1 MKHTFLGAAF
11 LSVLSVCAVAQT
23 DSVAV
28 QTTATKVYLEGADS
42 LVFNQLTNPD
52 AQILKGNVIFRHDS
66 TYMYCDTAFF
76 YELTNSL
83 EAFGQVR
90 MEQGDTLFVYGDYLY
105 YDGNT
110 QLANL
115 RRNVRMENNQ
125 VTLYTDSL
133 DYNRLA
139 NIGYYFEGGSLVDE
153 SNRLTSFYGQYS
165 PDTKL
170 AIFNDSVHLYNP
182 EYTLYSDTLH
192 YSTDTKIALILG
204 PSTIVT
210 DSGTIYT
217 TRGWYDTANNISLL
231 LDRSRLVSKERIL
244 VGDSI
249 HYDRETGFGEAFGN
263 IFIQDTAKHIIL
275 KGEYGYYDEKTD
287 SAFVTDSACF
297 LECSTADTLYLHADT
312 LYMITVDS
320 TYREVKAFHSVR
332 FFRSDIQG
340 VCDSML
346 FNTRDSVLYM
356 YTDPI
361 LWNDDYQMTG
371 DTICLFMN
379 DTAIDYAHIQRLA
392 FAIQQIDSA
401 HYNQL
406 KGNALKAFFAGKA
419 ARQIDVEGN
428 AESIFFPLEADGAML
443 NMNETKS
450 SYLSIWIADNKLE
463 KLKIWPAPQGTIRPL
478 PDLTPDQQRLKDFQW
493 LDYIRPKSK
502 DDIYTVV
509 KRNIEE
515 ATPKRSSNR
524 FKR

>member
-11 LSVLSVCAVAQT
+11 LSVLSVCTVAQT

-170 AIFNDSVHLYNP
+170 AIFNDSVRLYNP
-182 EYTLYSDTLH
+182 EYTLYSDT
-192 YSTDTKIALILG
+192 
-204 PSTIVT
+204 P
-210 DSGTIYT
+210 
-217 TRGWYDTANNISLL
+217 
-231 LDRSRLVSKERIL
+231 
-244 VGDSI
+244 
-249 HYDRETGFGEAFGN
+249 
-263 IFIQDTAKHIIL
+263 
-275 KGEYGYYDEKTD
+275 
-287 SAFVTDSACF
+287 C
-297 LECSTADTLYLHADT
+297 TL
-312 LYMITVDS
+312 
-320 TYREVKAFHSVR
+320 R
-332 FFRSDIQG
+332 
-340 VCDSML
+340 
-346 FNTRDSVLYM
+346 
-356 YTDPI
+356 
-361 LWNDDYQMTG
+361 
-371 DTICLFMN
+371 
-379 DTAIDYAHIQRLA
+379 
-392 FAIQQIDSA
+392 
-401 HYNQL
+401 
-406 KGNALKAFFAGKA
+406 
-419 ARQIDVEGN
+419 
-428 AESIFFPLEADGAML
+428 
-443 NMNETKS
+443 
-450 SYLSIWIADNKLE
+450 
-463 KLKIWPAPQGTIRPL
+463 
-478 PDLTPDQQRLKDFQW
+478 
-493 LDYIRPKSK
+493 
-502 DDIYTVV
+502 
-509 KRNIEE
+509 
-515 ATPKRSSNR
+515 
-524 FKR
+524 